1 MSTSLIRPV
10 EHHHRNLRAHVEQA
24 LSAAIITGELA
35 PGTLLTVPTL
45 ATQFEV
51 SATPVREA
59 VLDLESRGFVESV
72 RNKGFRVT
80 EVSPE
85 SLRQIAEVRQLLEPP
100 AMEQLA
106 RNFPADEL
114 PLDILALLVSCGYAV
129 RAEDAQ
135 ALDHAVRRDATNVT
149 TATSSRSASMP
160 KPLSTPRLS

>member
-1 MSTSLIRPV
+1 MSTPLIRPV

-24 LSAAIITGELA
+24 LSAAIVTGELA

-80 EVSPE
+80 EVSRE
-85 SLRQIAEVRQLLEPP
+85 ALRQIDEVRQLLEPA

-114 PLDILALLVSCGYAV
+114 PGLRSLAADIVSG
-129 RAEDAQ
+129 E
-135 ALDHAVRRDATNVT
+135 H
-149 TATSSRSASMP
+149 
-160 KPLSTPRLS
+160 